1 MDDDRKTVLIAGIT
15 GISGSYIAK
24 DLAARPQWEV
34 IGLSRRMPQFPIAD
48 NIRLVTADMLKP
60 SDLSAVSDEFAN
72 LTHLVYA
79 GYSPTESDDWAE
91 QTSINAQMFEN
102 LLDSVC
108 RSAPVLRRV
117 LLMQGQKY
125 YGTHLGPYRTP
136 SREDDPRH
144 MPPNF
149 YFDQQDLL
157 TARSTEARWDYSC
170 LRPHIICGLGMR
182 SPMNPL
188 MIIGAYASLS
198 KTLGLPLRYPGSL
211 GAYRSIYQ
219 ATDAKLL
226 GRAAHWALT
235 SQQTADQAYNITN
248 GDFFRWEQIWEKVA
262 DLFGIPLGPPQS
274 ISLQRFMADKTSV
287 WQQLAAVHG
296 LVTPDIEKAV
306 NWSFG
311 DYIFNCDWDIMA
323 STTKARQHGFESF
336 EDSEHMFSRILT
348 EMAEARM
355 IPPL

>member
-1 MDDDRKTVLIAGIT
+1 
-15 GISGSYIAK
+15 
-24 DLAARPQWEV
+24 
-34 IGLSRRMPQFPIAD
+34 
-48 NIRLVTADMLKP
+48 
-60 SDLSAVSDEFAN
+60 
-72 LTHLVYA
+72 
-79 GYSPTESDDWAE
+79 
-91 QTSINAQMFEN
+91 
-102 LLDSVC
+102 
-108 RSAPVLRRV
+108 
-117 LLMQGQKY
+117 MQGQKY

-248 GDFFRWEQIWEKVA
+248 GDFFSLGT
-262 DLFGIPLGPPQS
+262 DLRESG
-274 ISLQRFMADKTSV
+274 RSV
-287 WQQLAAVHG
+287 WHSTGTTTVDLLATVHG
-296 LVTPDIEKAV
+296 
-306 NWSFG
+306 
-311 DYIFNCDWDIMA
+311 
-323 STTKARQHGFESF
+323 R
-336 EDSEHMFSRILT
+336 
-348 EMAEARM
+348 
-355 IPPL
+355 